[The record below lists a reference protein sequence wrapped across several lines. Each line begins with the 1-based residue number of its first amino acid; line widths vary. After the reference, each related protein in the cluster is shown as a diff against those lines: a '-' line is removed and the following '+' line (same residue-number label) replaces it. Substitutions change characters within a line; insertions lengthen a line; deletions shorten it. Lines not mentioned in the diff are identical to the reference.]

1 MKITEREVQ
10 ELIDNIDNDDNTSI
24 NYTEFIAS
32 TIDLGKVLTEDKIRA
47 LFNCFDVEHKGQ
59 ITAEGIKVA
68 FTKFGREVSDE
79 DI

>member
-32 TIDLGKVLTEDKIRA
+32 TIDLGKVLTEDKIELCSIALMWSIRA
-47 LFNCFDVEHKGQ
+47 KSLQ
-59 ITAEGIKVA
+59 RA
-68 FTKFGREVSDE
+68 
-79 DI
+79 